1 MDSLS
6 VSIKDEMESLMR
18 EIEVAKRT
26 NFIDL
31 ELIIANRSRR
41 RKMLPKSRIP
51 LFLLRKM

>member
-1 MDSLS
+1 MDSLQ
-6 VSIKDEMESLMR
+6 VSIQDDMESIVQ
-18 EIEVAKRT
+18 EIEVAMRT

-31 ELIIANRSRR
+31 ELIIANRSHR

>member
-51 LFLLRKM
+51 LLLLRKM